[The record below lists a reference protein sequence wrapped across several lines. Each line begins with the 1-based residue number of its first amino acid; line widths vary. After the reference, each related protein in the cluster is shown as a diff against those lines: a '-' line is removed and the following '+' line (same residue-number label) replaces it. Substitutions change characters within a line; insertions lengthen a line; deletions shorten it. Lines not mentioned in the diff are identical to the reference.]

1 MPTTSPNQKII
12 TVHRAPLSNNFLGIN
27 NDNWKHAA
35 RVLGAQGFLL
45 YIYLASN
52 KDQYKLGLSPAAVQK
67 EIGMPRSTFYDQLR
81 KLESLGFLVPPV
93 SGNMYQFYETPQS
106 FTPSDCARV
115 PLKRIAEENTA
126 AVCLNPAQLQNCP
139 QKDIEININN
149 KERIINIPEEYQR
162 LQANTQKEETIKEG
176 FNF

>member
-81 KLESLGFLVPPV
+81 KLESLGFLEIPEK
-93 SGNMYQFYETPQS
+93 GNMIHFYEAPHSDTHTQS
-106 FTPSDCARV
+106 ACDAHKISDE
-115 PLKRIAEENTA
+115 KSTA
-126 AVCLNPAQLQNCP
+126 AVNSTSAQIQNRP
-139 QKDIEININN
+139 QKDIEIYINK
-149 KERIINIPEEYQR
+149 KEKQTNIPEEQ
-162 LQANTQKEETIKEG
+162 LQSQVKTQKEEDLKEG